1 MRVRQLAAET
11 EAPAL
16 NVLLEEVQRYR
27 RALLW
32 YADEDNYMDGVPYL
46 KDADGSGLFGE
57 EDNGAMARNALRR
70 VDVSLGVVVPQVAQ
84 EEVAA

>member
-1 MRVRQLAAET
+1 LAAET
-11 EAPAL
+11 ETPAL

-32 YADEDNYMDGVPYL
+32 YADRNNYMDGVPYL
-46 KDADGSGLFGE
+46 KDTESGLFGE

-70 VDVSLGVVVPQVAQ
+70 VDVALGVVLPMPLQQ
-84 EEVAA
+84 ERSAA